1 MRRVRVKIC
10 GITRLEDVY
19 ACVRAGADAL
29 GFVVDVPSS
38 PRNISLDKAKQL
50 MGATPLFITRTAVT
64 IFRSIEQILKIYS
77 ELRPDAIQL
86 HGNLP
91 PAEALREISARTRV
105 IGAIN
110 VSPNMPIGEI
120 LHLME
125 HFDAVLV
132 DSHVPGT
139 YGGTGVA
146 HDWSVSRRIRD
157 LIYPKPLILAGGL
170 KPDNVGS
177 AIIMVEP
184 FAVDVSSGVE
194 SQPGVKN
201 ENKMV
206 SFIEEV
212 RRAEKC
218 LI

>member
-1 MRRVRVKIC
+1 M
-10 GITRLEDVY
+10 
-19 ACVRAGADAL
+19 
-29 GFVVDVPSS
+29 
-38 PRNISLDKAKQL
+38 
-50 MGATPLFITRTAVT
+50 
-64 IFRSIEQILKIYS
+64 
-77 ELRPDAIQL
+77 
-86 HGNLP
+86 
-91 PAEALREISARTRV
+91 
-105 IGAIN
+105 
-110 VSPNMPIGEI
+110 
-120 LHLME
+120 
-125 HFDAVLV
+125 
-132 DSHVPGT
+132 
-139 YGGTGVA
+139 
-146 HDWSVSRRIRD
+146 
-157 LIYPKPLILAGGL
+157 LAGGL